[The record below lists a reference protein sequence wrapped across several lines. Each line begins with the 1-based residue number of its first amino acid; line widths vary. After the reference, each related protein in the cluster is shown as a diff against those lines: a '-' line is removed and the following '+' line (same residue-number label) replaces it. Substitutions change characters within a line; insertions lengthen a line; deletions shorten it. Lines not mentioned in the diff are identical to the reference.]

1 MLETQEIT
9 RTVSIDIEFLKRAYF
24 YVDKPVKYILRSKQ
38 EIEIFPVKVKDYE
51 FFATSC
57 GILSID
63 KNSSSDVKIIQM
75 PYLQFLTD
83 FLLKEDINKQKLL
96 NIFILCFKKP
106 NLFILFDENK
116 KPFITD
122 LESSILI
129 DAKDFEDIRRIIL
142 YQNFLH
148 FDDSYIN
155 PEIKEAINEHK
166 ELKNKNIEPVT
177 LERKISIISS
187 HTGITKEKQLEMT
200 IRSHDSLFSEVCGEI
215 EFTTTRAIM
224 AFNGQEIDHWIFKK
238 KKDKLEEYITDVD
251 KYTQN
256 MGGKNS
262 IKKSSNSNLGDGLMN
277 QFNKFNN

>member
-1 MLETQEIT
+1 M
-9 RTVSIDIEFLKRAYF
+9 SIDIEFLKKAYF
-24 YVDKPVKYILRSKQ
+24 YTDKPVKYVLKNKQ
-38 EIEIFPVKVKDYE
+38 EIEIYPVKVKDYE
-51 FFATSC
+51 FFAFSC

-63 KNSSSDVKIIQM
+63 KNSFSDAKIIQM
-75 PYLQFLTD
+75 SYLQFLSE

-96 NIFILCFKKP
+96 NIFILCLKKS
-106 NLFILFDENK
+106 NLFILFDKNK

-122 LESSILI
+122 SNGSVIIE
-129 DAKDFEDIRRIIL
+129 AKDFEDIRRIIL

-155 PEIKEAINEHK
+155 PEIKEAINEQK
-166 ELKNKNIEPVT
+166 ELKNKNIEPIT

-200 IRSHDSLFSEVCGEI
+200 IRSHESLFDEVCGEI
-215 EFTTTRAIM
+215 EFITTRTIM
-224 AFNGQEIDHWIFKK
+224 AFNGQEIDHWILKK

-262 IKKSSNSNLGDGLMN
+262 IKKSSNNDLGDSLIN
-277 QFNKFNN
+277 QFNNFNN

>member
-1 MLETQEIT
+1 M
-9 RTVSIDIEFLKRAYF
+9 SIDIEFLKRAYF
-24 YVDKPVKYILRSKQ
+24 YIDKPVKYILRSKQ

-51 FFATSC
+51 FFTTSC

-63 KNSSSDVKIIQM
+63 KNSFSDVKIIQM
-75 PYLQFLTD
+75 SYLQFLTD

-122 LESSILI
+122 LERNILI
-129 DAKDFEDIRRIIL
+129 NAKDFEDIRRIIL
-142 YQNFLH
+142 YQNLLH

-155 PEIKEAINEHK
+155 PEMKEAINEHK

-215 EFTTTRAIM
+215 EFITTRTIM
-224 AFNGQEIDHWIFKK
+224 AFNRQEIDHWIFKK

-251 KYTQN
+251 KYTQS

-262 IKKSSNSNLGDGLMN
+262 IKKSSNSDLGDGLMN